1 MEIGKVPNSVLQK
14 IILDKIKYNRT
25 DVLIRPKIGEDCC
38 AIDFGENACVMS
50 TDPITGAANEIGKL
64 AVHVGC
70 NDIASCG
77 VEPLGILIT
86 ILAPKGTTEQDLDI
100 VMSDICQTSELLNV
114 EILGGH
120 TEITNAVTR
129 FVIIT
134 TTVGKVPSNA
144 LVKTSGAQPGDR
156 IILTKSA
163 GIEGTAI
170 IAHDKEDELHKNLDS
185 KTIETAK
192 SFINS
197 ISVVK
202 EGIIAGK
209 FGVSSMHDVTEG
221 GVLGAVW
228 EVAEAS
234 VVGAKIYKDLIPIE
248 EETKI
253 ICNYFDIDPLKL
265 ISSGC
270 MLITCKDGDK
280 LVKEMLEKGI
290 KATVIGM
297 ITKETERIIKSGNG
311 FEEIHQPDS
320 DELYKVVK

>member
-280 LVKEMLEKGI
+280 LVNEMLEKGI

>member
-50 TDPITGAANEIGKL
+50 TDPITGAVNEIGKL
-64 AVHVGC
+64 AVHIGC

-77 VEPLGILIT
+77 VEPLGILVT
-86 ILAPKGTTEQDLDI
+86 ILAPKGTTEQDLDM

-170 IAHDKEDELHKNLDS
+170 IAHDKDEELHKNLEVE
-185 KTIETAK
+185 TIETAK